1 MQIKIAPSLLAA
13 DLGCLAEEVAR
24 AEEGGCDAFH
34 VDIMD
39 YHFVPNLS
47 FGPSLV
53 KTVRRLTSLPLDVHL
68 MVDNPLEMLRPFADA
83 GSDSITVH
91 VETLSDIPKT
101 LGVIGEL
108 GLRKGLSLKPDT
120 AVEEVIRHLD
130 ILDIVLVMSVYPGFG
145 GQQFMAES
153 YDRIGQIAAAAES
166 RGLSTGIA
174 VDGGVDLAHAPLL
187 VKAGANSLIAGTS
200 IFHERKAGRNIRRMQ
215 EAIRKVESE
224 RGPGKGQRGR

>member
-53 KTVRRLTSLPLDVHL
+53 KTVRRLTRLPLDVHL

-91 VETLSDIPKT
+91 VEAVSDVPAV
-101 LGVIGEL
+101 LDAIGDL
-108 GLRKGLSLKPDT
+108 GLRNGLSLSPDT
-120 AVEEVIRHLD
+120 PVDSVIRFLD
-130 ILDIVLVMSVYPGFG
+130 ILGSVLVMSVYPGFG
-145 GQQFMAES
+145 GQNFMEES
-153 YDRIGQIAAAAES
+153 YDRVRRIAEAADES
-166 RGLSTGIA
+166 NFPLEIA
-174 VDGGVDLAHAPLL
+174 VDGGVDLTNAPLL
-187 VKAGANSLIAGTS
+187 VRAGANSLIAGTS
-200 IFHERKAGRNIRRMQ
+200 IFRDHKAGRNIRRMQ
-215 EAIRKVESE
+215 EAIRKKDHEF
-224 RGPGKGQRGR
+224 RQDQ